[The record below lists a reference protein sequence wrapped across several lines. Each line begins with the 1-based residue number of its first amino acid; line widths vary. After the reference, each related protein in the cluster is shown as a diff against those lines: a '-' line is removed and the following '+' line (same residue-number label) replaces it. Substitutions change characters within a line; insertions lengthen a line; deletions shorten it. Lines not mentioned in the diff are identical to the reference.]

1 MPAMRAFL
9 FVHTKVHNI
18 EMKDKELYIEQLYQ
32 HYGKQDVLN
41 NINLTVNQGEFIGLV
56 GVNGAGKTTLIKS
69 ILDFISIKKG
79 KIEIFGQSHRE
90 TSSRQSLSF
99 LPEKFLPPYYLTGKD
114 FLSYMAELNQVQ
126 IEEAEITGIFDVL
139 DLDISALKK
148 SVREYSKGMA
158 QKLGLASCFLSQRPM
173 LLFDEPMSGLDP
185 KARAYLKRHLISL
198 KETGRTLFFSTHLL
212 ADVESI
218 CDRIIVLHNGKIC
231 FNGSPAECCEQFQAD
246 NLEDAYLQCIG
257 A

>member
-1 MPAMRAFL
+1 MIETAL
-9 FVHTKVHNI
+9 NI
-18 EMKDKELYIEQLYQ
+18 QGLNQ
-32 HYGKQDVLN
+32 HYGKNSVLSD
-41 NINLTVNQGEFIGLV
+41 INCSVKQGEYIGLV

-69 ILDFISIKKG
+69 ILDFISIESG
-79 KIEIFGQSHRE
+79 KIEIFGKPHRE
-90 TSSRQSLSF
+90 TSSRQFLSF
-99 LPEKFLPPYYLTGKD
+99 LPEKFLPPYYLTGND

-126 IEEAEITGIFDVL
+126 LKETDINEIFKVL

-148 SVREYSKGMA
+148 SVRQYSKGMA

-198 KETGRTLFFSTHLL
+198 KESGKTLFFSTHLL

-218 CDRIIVLHNGKIC
+218 CDRIVVLHNGKIC
-231 FNGSPAECCEQFQAD
+231 FNGSPAECCQQFQA
-246 NLEDAYLQCIG
+246 NSLEDAYLKCIG
-257 A
+257 IEA